1 MEIKSIEL
9 VLENCEVIEIFS
21 ENLAFL
27 TIEDIVKNYYLNANM
42 VDDFLVANEI
52 SLGIKKDFTYLS
64 NSGNSVSV
72 FDRLLYNDIAGID
85 INYVNGSNEYIYT
98 KYDEGVGNSNLNQL
112 TIEQDNGMAIIICAD
127 ELKRRSFWKR
137 NSEQS
142 MTTLFFG
149 KNFGVGAE

>member
-9 VLENCEVIEIFS
+9 VLENCEVIEIFP

-52 SLGIKKDFTYLS
+52 SLGIKKDFIYLS

-72 FDRLLYNDIAGID
+72 FDMLLYNDITGID

-98 KYDEGVGNSNLNQL
+98 KYPYYLANNTYINNEFYQRFLLTSQNNRRLLQEKIKNNSKENLKY
-112 TIEQDNGMAIIICAD
+112 E
-127 ELKRRSFWKR
+127 
-137 NSEQS
+137 
-142 MTTLFFG
+142 
-149 KNFGVGAE
+149 

>member
-9 VLENCEVIEIFS
+9 VLENCEVIEIFP
-21 ENLAFL
+21 ENLTFL

-64 NSGNSVSV
+64 NSGNSASA
-72 FDRLLYNDIAGID
+72 FDRLLYNDITGID

-98 KYDEGVGNSNLNQL
+98 KYDEGIGSSNLNQL
-112 TIEQDNGMAIIICAD
+112 TIEHDNGMAIMICAD
-127 ELKRRSFWKR
+127 ELKRRNFWK
-137 NSEQS
+137 
-142 MTTLFFG
+142 
-149 KNFGVGAE
+149 NFTE